1 MPFDEIN
8 REFSFPLQKIIDEYK
23 LEVIYMPDD
32 GGNTLI
38 SDHEIN
44 RPGLQFAGFY
54 EYFDKQRI
62 QVMGRTEHS
71 YLSTLEPNV
80 RRERIDNL
88 LSYKFPALIITRDL
102 DVFPELVES
111 AKEHETTLLRTD
123 ESSSVFTSKLVNFL
137 NLQLAPRITRHGVL
151 IEIYGEG
158 VLILGESGVGKS
170 ETAIELVKRGHR
182 LIADDAVEI
191 KKASNITLVGSS
203 PDNIRHFLELRGIGI
218 INARQLFGVGAVK
231 LNEKIDMVVELELWN
246 PEKTYDRMGVDTIII
261 GRGGGSREDLEVFD
275 DEAVVR
281 AIYEAKT
288 PIISGTGHEGDTS
301 LADDAADLR
310 VETPTAAATAA
321 VPLIDDI
328 LRTIELRLRTMNYH
342 VANKKQNYQTRLD
355 SCERELRLRMQGRLQ
370 EKETKLQMYM
380 QQLAALNPRAK
391 LEKQQEKLKQ
401 SRERLENRIQLKF
414 KEYEHQLHLL
424 LTRLHGNAPT
434 AKLVG
439 GFGYLESEG
448 KPVMS
453 AGQMQAGDPLHVTL
467 HDGRI
472 HATVVSV
479 EADTNGVQGE

>member
-23 LEVIYMPDD
+23 LEVIYMPED

-158 VLILGESGVGKS
+158 VLILGVKVPLL
-170 ETAIELVKRGHR
+170 AIPVKPGRN
-182 LIADDAVEI
+182 LAVI
-191 KKASNITLVGSS
+191 
-203 PDNIRHFLELRGIGI
+203 
-218 INARQLFGVGAVK
+218 
-231 LNEKIDMVVELELWN
+231 
-246 PEKTYDRMGVDTIII
+246 
-261 GRGGGSREDLEVFD
+261 LEV
-275 DEAVVR
+275 AAMNNR
-281 AIYEAKT
+281 MKKMGYNAAK
-288 PIISGTGHEGDTS
+288 
-301 LADDAADLR
+301 DL
-310 VETPTAAATAA
+310 
-321 VPLIDDI
+321 L
-328 LRTIELRLRTMNYH
+328 
-342 VANKKQNYQTRLD
+342 
-355 SCERELRLRMQGRLQ
+355 
-370 EKETKLQMYM
+370 
-380 QQLAALNPRAK
+380 
-391 LEKQQEKLKQ
+391 
-401 SRERLENRIQLKF
+401 
-414 KEYEHQLHLL
+414 HQL
-424 LTRLHGNAPT
+424 GIDSD
-434 AKLVG
+434 
-439 GFGYLESEG
+439 SEEI
-448 KPVMS
+448 MS
-453 AGQMQAGDPLHVTL
+453 DLN
-467 HDGRI
+467 I
-472 HATVVSV
+472 
-479 EADTNGVQGE
+479 